1 MSAVIPVGMVAK
13 RGSNRVRGQET
24 SALNRQGTE
33 MVDQIYKC
41 RDTVKVDG
49 IDEPCRRTKIRV
61 NGFRW
66 VCPPECPN
74 CDMSEA
80 ERRLYSASAT
90 QLFPNRQNSV
100 ERDYP
105 PHSTA

>member
-1 MSAVIPVGMVAK
+1 
-13 RGSNRVRGQET
+13 
-24 SALNRQGTE
+24 

-41 RDTVKVDG
+41 RDTVSVDG
-49 IDEPCRRTKIRV
+49 VDRPCRRTKIRV

-74 CDMSEA
+74 CEMGEV
-80 ERRLYSASAT
+80 ECRLYSASAT
-90 QLFPNRQNSV
+90 PLFPNRQNSV

-105 PHSTA
+105 PHSTALADCHCGPPRASARAFYIQKRT